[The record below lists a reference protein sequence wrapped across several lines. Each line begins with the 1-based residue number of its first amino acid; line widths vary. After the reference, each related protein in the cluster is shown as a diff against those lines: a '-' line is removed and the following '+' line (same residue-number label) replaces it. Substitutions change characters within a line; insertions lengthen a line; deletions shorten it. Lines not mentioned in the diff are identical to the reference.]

1 MNLLII
7 WNEKFVWFFVFGG
20 GGGGWVGVGDK
31 SICGILMVG
40 STWEQ
45 Q

>member
-1 MNLLII
+1 MNLLI
-7 WNEKFVWFFVFGG
+7 VCLVFCFWGR
-20 GGGGWVGVGDK
+20 GGGWVGVGDK